1 MQTDNNL
8 QGFKQRLLM
17 LLPNSEELQTEILH
31 QLTLTLT
38 PGTLEIFALAMPS
51 FFRIPVQAGQWQV
64 AFCLHFSGSAL
75 LCQREHWD
83 CLDEVCRL
91 IYDLAGV
98 TEIYIRGSDLCH
110 RCCLEDGKWIREV
123 L

>member
-1 MQTDNNL
+1 MQTNNDL
-8 QGFKQRLLM
+8 RGFKQRLLT

-31 QLTLTLT
+31 QLALALT
-38 PGTLEIFALAMPS
+38 PRTLEIFTLASPS
-51 FFRIPVQAGQWQV
+51 FFRIPMSGGQWKT
-64 AFCLHFSGSAL
+64 AFCLHFSGRAL

-91 IYDLAGV
+91 IHDLAGI
-98 TEIYIRGSDLCH
+98 TEIYIRGIDLCH
-110 RCCLEDGKWIREV
+110 RCRLDNGKWIREV